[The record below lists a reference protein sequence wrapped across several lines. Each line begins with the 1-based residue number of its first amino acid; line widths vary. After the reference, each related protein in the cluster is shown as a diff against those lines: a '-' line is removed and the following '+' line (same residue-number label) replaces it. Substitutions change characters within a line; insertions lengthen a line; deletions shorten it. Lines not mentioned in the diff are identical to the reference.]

1 MTQQQHDPKDRPVPL
16 QDAVVDQLPDGV
28 EERAHGLHDPKLK
41 LEYDPLFRSVLGTGV
56 NRRELLQTAA
66 GLAAASG
73 AFPAASYAQDKQ
85 FDPVVKIG
93 YLPITDAAALLI
105 AHEKGF
111 LKREGLD
118 SVRPT
123 LIRSWEQLVE
133 GFESHRFNL
142 AHLLIPIP
150 IWMRYGNR
158 YPVKIVA
165 WDHTNGSAMVVREG
179 SGIKSF
185 KDLGGKQF
193 AMPFWY
199 SMHNIISQLELRNA
213 GIKPVIRPQDAKLA
227 SDECNFLI
235 LPPPDMPPALASRTI
250 DAYCVA
256 EPFNALGELKAG
268 GKILRFTG
276 DIWKGH
282 PCCVVVMHE
291 ADAMDPDRAAWAQ
304 AVLNAVVQAQIYID
318 ANRDE
323 VAHTLSAAGKGYLPF
338 PVEVIQRAMIFY
350 NPAHY
355 QEAIQHPQWHQDRI
369 NMDAWP
375 YPSATE
381 LVVSDLKNT
390 LVTGDTGFLKTLSP
404 DFVSKDLVNYDHVK
418 KATEKFPAWKKD
430 PSVSQSGDPYT
441 RTEEIAL

>member
-1 MTQQQHDPKDRPVPL
+1 MTQKQIDHIGWQEE
-16 QDAVVDQLPDGV
+16 LPSGI
-28 EERAHGLHDPKLK
+28 EEREDGLHDPKLR
-41 LEYDPLFRSVLGTGV
+41 LDYDPLFRSVLGTGV

-66 GLAAASG
+66 GLAAMSG
-73 AFPAASYAQDKQ
+73 ALPTPSFAQEKD

-93 YLPITDAAALLI
+93 YLPITDAAALLV
-105 AHEKGF
+105 AHEGGF
-111 LKREGLD
+111 LKKEGLD
-118 SVRPT
+118 SDRPT

-150 IWMRYGNR
+150 IWMRYGNN

-165 WDHTNGSAMVVREG
+165 WDHTNGSAMVVRG
-179 SGIKSF
+179 DSGIKTF

-227 SDECNFLI
+227 PDECNFLI

-256 EPFNALGELKAG
+256 EPFNALGELRAG
-268 GKILRFTG
+268 GRILRFTG

-304 AVLNAVVQAQIYID
+304 GVLNAIVQAQIYID
-318 ANRDE
+318 ANRQE
-323 VAHTLSAAGKGYLPF
+323 VAHMLSAAGKGYLPF
-338 PVEVIQRAMIFY
+338 PVEVVERAMLFY
-350 NPAHY
+350 SPAQY
-355 QEAIQHPQWHQDRI
+355 QEAIQHPQWNQDRI
-369 NMDAWP
+369 DMNPWP
-375 YPSATE
+375 YRSATE
-381 LVVSDLKNT
+381 LVASDLKET
-390 LVTGDTGFLKTLSP
+390 LVTGDRAFLDKLSP
-404 DFVSKDLVNYDHVK
+404 EFVANDLVNYDHVK
-418 KATEKFPAWKKD
+418 KATEKFADWKKD
-430 PSVSQSGDPYT
+430 PSVSQTGDPYQ

>member
-1 MTQQQHDPKDRPVPL
+1 MAMKGTGYYGWHEDLRNS
-16 QDAVVDQLPDGV
+16 GI
-28 EERAHGLHDPKLK
+28 EERADGL
-41 LEYDPLFRSVLGTGV
+41 YDPNLRLDYDSTFHSILGTGV

-66 GLAAASG
+66 GLAALGS
-73 AFPAASYAQDKQ
+73 AFPTPSFAQDKK

-93 YLPITDAAALLI
+93 YLPITDAAALLV
-105 AHEKGF
+105 AHEAGF
-111 LKREGLD
+111 LKKEGLE

-133 GFESHRFNL
+133 SFGSHRFNL
-142 AHLLIPIP
+142 THLLIPIP

-165 WDHTNGSAMVVREG
+165 WDHTNGSAVVVRED

-185 KDLGGKQF
+185 KDFGGKQF

-199 SMHNIISQLELRNA
+199 SIHNIISQLELRNA
-213 GIKPVIRPQDAKLA
+213 GIKPVIRPQHAKLA
-227 SDECNFLI
+227 PDECNFLV
-235 LPPPDMPPALASRTI
+235 LPPPAMPPALAARTI

-268 GKILRFTG
+268 GKLLRFTG

-291 ADAMDPDRAAWAQ
+291 ADAMDPARAQWAQ
-304 AVLNAVVQAQIYID
+304 AVLNAVVQAQIYIN
-318 ANRDE
+318 ANRKE
-323 VAHTLSAAGKGYLPF
+323 VAHMLSAAGKRYLPF
-338 PVEVIQRAMIFY
+338 PAEVIERAMIFY

-355 QEAIQHPQWHQDRI
+355 KEAIQHPQWHQDRI
-369 NMDAWP
+369 DMNGWP

-381 LVVSDLKNT
+381 LVTDYLKKT
-390 LVTGDTGFLKTLSP
+390 VVTGNTGFLDKLSP
-404 DFVSKDLVNYDHVK
+404 AFVAKDLVNYEHVK

-430 PSVSQSGDPYT
+430 PSVPQSGNPYV
-441 RTEEIAL
+441 RMEEIAL

>member
-1 MTQQQHDPKDRPVPL
+1 MTNKEMDGRDWHER
-16 QDAVVDQLPDGV
+16 LPTSVEQRTDGV
-28 EERAHGLHDPKLK
+28 HDPKLR
-41 LEYDPLFRSVLGTGV
+41 LDYDPLFLPVLGTGV
-56 NRRELLQTAA
+56 DRRKLLKVAA
-66 GLAAASG
+66 SLAALGSALPGPS
-73 AFPAASYAQDKQ
+73 FAQEKK

-93 YLPITDAAALLI
+93 YLPITDAAALLM
-105 AHEKGF
+105 AHEGGF
-111 LKREGLD
+111 LKKEGLD
-118 SVRPT
+118 SNRPT

-142 AHLLIPIP
+142 THLLIPIP

-165 WDHTNGSAMVVREG
+165 WDHSNGSAMVVRAD

-199 SMHNIISQLELRNA
+199 SMHNIVSQLELRNA
-213 GIKPVIRPQDAKLA
+213 GIKPVIRPQSAKLA
-227 SDECNFLI
+227 PDECNLLV

-256 EPFNALGELKAG
+256 EPFNALGELRAG

-291 ADAMDPDRAAWAQ
+291 ADATDPDRAAWAQ
-304 AVLNAVVQAQIYID
+304 SVLNAVVQAQIWID
-318 ANRDE
+318 ANRAE
-323 VAHTLSAAGKGYLPF
+323 AAHTLSTTGKGYLPF
-338 PVEVIQRAMIFY
+338 PVDVIDRAMNFY
-350 NPAHY
+350 NPAFY
-355 QEAIQHPQWHQDRI
+355 KEAILHPQWHQDRI
-369 NMDAWP
+369 DMNGWP

-381 LVVSDLKNT
+381 LVTTDLKKT
-390 LVTGDTGFLKTLSP
+390 LVTGDTAFLEKLTP
-404 DFVSKDLVNYDHVK
+404 DFVAKDLVNYVHVK
-418 KATEKFPAWKKD
+418 KATEKFSAWRKD
-430 PSVSQSGDPYT
+430 PSVPLSQDAYV
-441 RTEEIAL
+441 RTEEIVL